1 MSGII
6 PGAAGAE
13 DLMLAQISG
22 PATYPQLASR
32 PVIPSAVDRGDG
44 NKIANAMINLLSG
57 TGDRLTGGAD
67 ILGLVYLTVG

>member
-22 PATYPQLASR
+22 PAAYPQLAIGS
-32 PVIPSAVDRGDG
+32 VIPSAVDRGDG
-44 NKIANAMINLLSG
+44 NKIANAMINLISG
-57 TGDRLTGGAD
+57 TGDRLPGGAD
-67 ILGLVYLTVG
+67 ILGLVYRTAG